1 MLKYYV
7 WDLYKMSTTV
17 HTTTIQP
24 STHSTPSEFH
34 CTPWTVISHKSHI
47 LPSKCANPNICS
59 AITVDA
65 KGDGPKKLCAFCRY
79 DRILTLPSL
88 PEMVFA
94 DNLLRLQHDKG
105 FGIEFNALE
114 ALRLVDDKHDLMKVA
129 VSQAWKEARAD
140 SEHIKD
146 VVKPFDWTYTTS
158 YKGTRLGAGKLME
171 ATPTTE
177 KIDLEKL
184 KQREKILFYD
194 DVQLYEDELADNGCS
209 SCSVKIR
216 VMPTSFFLLL
226 RFYLRVDN
234 VLVRI
239 NDTRLYHE
247 FDKDYLLREYSI
259 RESKISELKVPS
271 SLLTDANEIW
281 PHLNM
286 KEERLEKLVFPV
298 S

>member
-1 MLKYYV
+1 M
-7 WDLYKMSTTV
+7 TTAT
-17 HTTTIQP
+17 HTTTVQC
-24 STHSTPSEFH
+24 STHSIPNEFH
-34 CTPWTVISHKSHI
+34 CTPWTIISHKSHI
-47 LPSKCANPNICS
+47 LPSKCATPSVCS
-59 AITVDA
+59 VISAD
-65 KGDGPKKLCAFCRY
+65 GDGDKPEALCAFCRY

-94 DNLLRLQHDKG
+94 DNLLRVRHDRG

-129 VSQAWKEARAD
+129 ISEAWKEARAD

-158 YKGTRLGAGKLME
+158 YQGTRIGAGKLLE
-171 ATPTTE
+171 ASPTTE
-177 KIDLEKL
+177 RIDLEKL

-194 DVQLYEDELADNGCS
+194 DIQLYEDELADNGCS

-226 RFYLRVDN
+226 RYYLRVDN
-234 VLVRI
+234 VLIRI
-239 NDTRLYHE
+239 NDTRMYHE
-247 FDKDYLLREYSI
+247 FDKEYLIREYST
-259 RESKISELKVPS
+259 RESKISELKVPP

-281 PHLNM
+281 PHLGIR
-286 KEERLEKLVFPV
+286 EERLEKLVFPE